1 MYETLPILQCVLV
14 WKKWFCGYIYPLWLL
29 AAGGY
34 CFAWCHTVG
43 LSVLLSQKCYIQCQ
57 LWLHLLCHVLQI
69 FLFYIFFVIARLDC
83 TFVLHVSKLCEFLF
97 WPCMYVTTLQTVASP
112 KLLLPLFKIS
122 VSCRI
127 TYNNMRM
134 WHMKK
139 SHEMISAE
147 WCDILKIVWKTV
159 VGCLHGELRV
169 SI

>member
-1 MYETLPILQCVLV
+1 VSHCGSVCPSVSKVLYTMPAV
-14 WKKWFCGYIYPLWLL
+14 ASL
-29 AAGGY
+29 AVPRAAD
-34 CFAWCHTVG
+34 F
-43 LSVLLSQKCYIQCQ
+43 LVLY
-57 LWLHLLCHVLQI
+57 
-69 FLFYIFFVIARLDC
+69 FFRHS

-147 WCDILKIVWKTV
+147 
-159 VGCLHGELRV
+159 
-169 SI
+169 